1 MITGKQNSRTG
12 KLYRPALPPADNAH
26 ILLLVLIALRD
37 PARDDFG
44 HLKIVAS
51 SSRAEAFHNAR
62 PILYLTILAHL
73 PLAFEPRDG
82 KAETHNAAQHNL
94 SAPMVR
100 LHSAPAGQ

>member
-1 MITGKQNSRTG
+1 M
-12 KLYRPALPPADNAH
+12 D
-26 ILLLVLIALRD
+26 LIALRD

-51 SSRAEAFHNAR
+51 ISRAQAFHDAR

-94 SAPMVR
+94 YVSVGRICRR
-100 LHSAPAGQ
+100 LRFSFIPLLLGSKLGYVAE